1 MTQRVGEAIHI
12 GITSLAAALTVSLGV
27 VLVGDLGKLLGGG
40 FLALPNGNPDGVH
53 ATPDVSPAPVKS
65 SATSLEI
72 ASLLRRVRVVPK
84 APSVDGYDRDCGP
97 GDDCV
102 FGPEWSD
109 DTKAPDGHNGCDTR
123 NDVLAAQMTEVA
135 WDPGSGN
142 CDVVGGVL
150 QDPYTGV
157 RMDYASEGSL
167 IHIDHV
173 FPLAAAWDLGASAWR
188 AHKRA
193 RFAND
198 TQVEL
203 LAVSGQANLSKGDST
218 PASWL
223 PPNEVF
229 RCEYVAIYLRVA
241 VRYGLSVTAAD
252 ITVISHVAK
261 RC

>member
-1 MTQRVGEAIHI
+1 MTERVWVAMSV
-12 GITSLAAALTVSLGV
+12 GISALAVALTISLGV
-27 VLVGDLGKLLGGG
+27 VFVGDLGRLLD
-40 FLALPNGNPDGVH
+40 AEYPAASDASAGVAD
-53 ATPDVSPAPVKS
+53 ATSDRASPSVKS

-72 ASLLRRVRVVPK
+72 ASLLRRVNVV
-84 APSVDGYDRDCGP
+84 AEVASVGGYDRECGP
-97 GDDCV
+97 GDGCV

-109 DTKAPDGHNGCDTR
+109 DTKAPNGHNGCDTR
-123 NDVLAAQMTEVA
+123 NDVLAAQMTDVA

-142 CDVVGGVL
+142 CDVVAGVL

-173 FPLAAAWDLGASAWR
+173 FPLAAAWGLGASAWKPS
-188 AHKRA
+188 KRA

-203 LAVSGQANLSKGDST
+203 LAVSGQANMAKGDST

-223 PPNEVF
+223 PPNEAF
-229 RCEYVAIYLRVA
+229 RCEYVTRYLRVA
-241 VRYGLSVTAAD
+241 VRYGLSVTEADVAA
-252 ITVISHVAK
+252 ISRVAD